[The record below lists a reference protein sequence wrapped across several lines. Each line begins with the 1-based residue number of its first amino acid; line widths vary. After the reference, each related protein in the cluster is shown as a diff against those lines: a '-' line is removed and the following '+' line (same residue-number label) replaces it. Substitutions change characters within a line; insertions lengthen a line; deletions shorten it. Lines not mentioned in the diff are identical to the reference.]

1 MNVKI
6 VIRVLGFLIL
16 IEGIAIATALLVSLY
31 YGEYDARA
39 FFISMLINFFSGGL
53 ILLLTKNTDKKLGK
67 REAFLIVSLVWV
79 VCSAFGSLP
88 YILSGALP
96 RFHDAFFETMSGF
109 TTTGSTVI
117 NNIEILPHGILFWR
131 SITQWLGGMGIVVL
145 SLAVLP
151 VFGIGGMQLFAAE
164 VPGPTPDKFSPRVKH
179 TARAL
184 WVIYFTYTMVEIYLL
199 WLGGMSVFDSVCHS
213 FTTMA
218 TGGFSTKNASIAFWP
233 SAYIQYVIIFF
244 MFLAGINFT
253 LSFMLFKG
261 KFKRALKDEELKYYF
276 YFVVAFTL
284 LFFGGLLLT
293 SQLGVEKAFRD
304 AMFQVVSI
312 MTTTG
317 FATTDY
323 LLWKPVL
330 VALLFALFF
339 VGGSTGSTGGSI
351 KIMRI
356 VLLFKNSYYELKR
369 MIHPQAV
376 IPVRFNKHTVESKTI
391 NNILAFFVL
400 YFVAFGFGTILM
412 MIFEP
417 DLETSMGAVATCLGN
432 IGPGLGKVGPTFT
445 FSYLEPAAKWLLSF
459 LMLIGRLELFT
470 ILMLFTPAFW
480 KNS

>member
-39 FFISMLINFFSGGL
+39 FFISMLINFFSGGI

-432 IGPGLGKVGPTFT
+432 IGPGLGKVGPMFT

>member
-432 IGPGLGKVGPTFT
+432 IGPGLGKVGPMFT

>member
-184 WVIYFTYTMVEIYLL
+184 WVIYFTFTMVEIFLL

-261 KFKRALKDEELKYYF
+261 KFKRALIDEELKYYF

-293 SQLGVEKAFRD
+293 RQLGVEKAFRD

-330 VALLFALFF
+330 IALLFALFF

>member
-16 IEGIAIATALLVSLY
+16 IEGIAIAAALLVSLY

-261 KFKRALKDEELKYYF
+261 KFKRALIDEELKYYF

-432 IGPGLGKVGPTFT
+432 IGPGLGKVGPMFT